1 MRPPRPVD
9 WEAAGAA
16 GAAKDWQ
23 MGNAS
28 AEEAVMAAG
37 GSAEDCPGAPL
48 ATTHGPAAE
57 VLHEGAQCDVDMG
70 NAAEAPVVAAAAG
83 MRTPRPSSWMP

>member
-1 MRPPRPVD
+1 VD

-37 GSAEDCPGAPL
+37 GSAKDCPGAPL

-57 VLHEGAQCDVDMG
+57 VLYEGAECDLDMG
-70 NAAEAPVVAAAAG
+70 NAAEACDG
-83 MRTPRPSSWMP
+83 DGGGRSGGRWTGSSGGGKERGS

>member
-28 AEEAVMAAG
+28 AEEAVMAAD
-37 GSAEDCPGAPL
+37 GSAEDCPGAPR

-57 VLHEGAQCDVDMG
+57 VLYEGAECDVTMTKKKRKHWYSRG
-70 NAAEAPVVAAAAG
+70 GKWRWV
-83 MRTPRPSSWMP
+83 